1 MEDREKIIKEMLM
14 AEEYEKMVY
23 LTNLKQMVRE
33 MLIKEKG
40 YHPEEIEIDPKFP
53 LQLSNCNT
61 TVSIDF
67 VINFPPVIF
76 MIIKCT
82 SSALESYERYIIAF
96 ARAIKDYQIPYA
108 VITDGKKARIID
120 VINTALLGQSIE
132 EIFSRDEAL
141 RRLRDFKKIPYPTKR
156 IEKERRIIYAFEGI
170 KCPTFNPKE
179 G

>member
-1 MEDREKIIKEMLM
+1 MEDREQIIKEKLI
-14 AEEYEKMVY
+14 AEEYEEMLY
-23 LTNLKQMVRE
+23 LTNLKQTVRE

-40 YHPEEIEIDPKFP
+40 YHPEEIEIDHEFT
-53 LQLSNCNT
+53 LQLSNCET

-67 VINFPPVIF
+67 VINFSSVTF

-108 VITDGKKARIID
+108 VITDGKKARVID

-132 EIFSRDEAL
+132 EIFSRDEAI
-141 RRLRDFKKIPYPTKR
+141 RRLRDFKKIPYPPKR
-156 IEKERRIIYAFEGI
+156 IEKEKRIVYAFEGI
-170 KCPTFNPKE
+170 KCPTLNPKE
-179 G
+179 